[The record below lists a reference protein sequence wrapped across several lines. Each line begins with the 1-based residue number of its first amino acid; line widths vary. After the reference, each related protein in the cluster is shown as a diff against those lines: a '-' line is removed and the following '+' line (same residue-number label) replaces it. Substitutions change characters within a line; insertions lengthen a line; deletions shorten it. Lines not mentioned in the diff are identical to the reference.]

1 VSSLE
6 AVSEVISEWA
16 ATQFSFT
23 VYEATGAVWAD
34 ESIRHL

>member
-6 AVSEVISEWA
+6 AVSEVISEEA

-23 VYEATGAVWAD
+23 VYESTGALWAD
-34 ESIRHL
+34 ESIRHQ

>member
-6 AVSEVISEWA
+6 AVSEVISEWG
-16 ATQFSFT
+16 ATQFSLT